1 VTPLAA
7 TSAGSACPA
16 CGVGTPAAAR
26 FCPAC
31 GERLLGG
38 GDERRVVTV
47 LFADL
52 VDSTSLVESLD
63 PEAARDLLNETF
75 RRLAAEVRRFG
86 GTLEK
91 YIGDAIFAVFGFP
104 TGHDDDAARAV
115 RAALAMRD
123 IVKTAE
129 TALGSLPLHLHIG
142 LDTGE
147 VAAGPWSGDLRV
159 TGPVVH
165 TAARI
170 QQAAEPDQ
178 ILLSA
183 RTLRAARDVVEVGPA
198 ELLGVRGHGQP
209 VEVVEVRGLS
219 PAEPGTDPMVGRDA
233 DLPRLIGALDHAA
246 HHNRLVLLVGEAGVG
261 KSTLARAVAA
271 EIGDRVHVLWGRCL
285 PDWQS
290 LPFWPVR
297 EVLAAAAGMAPTEP
311 AGVLASS
318 IGRLVAG
325 TWPDPGTAPATAE
338 ALCRLAGLDPE
349 EPGSPPQP
357 LIGNSRELAAAL
369 AGVLCGLARRE
380 RILVV
385 LEDLHWATSDL
396 LEVASTLV
404 ADGCRSQGQLAYLGI
419 SRPDLLGLPGW
430 LLRTGTQRIDL
441 DPLDERP
448 AGDLLGSVLGAGADP
463 DLAGQVFEATK
474 GNPLFVK
481 ELALAL
487 REAGPAQPEQPALP
501 IPDSLQALV
510 AARLDRLP
518 PSAKRVLCR
527 AAVVGKWFSSA
538 ALSAMARPGDG
549 ELDADLERLVRAGLI
564 ERLPERL
571 AGGQE
576 RFAFHHAL
584 FRDVAYGTLPK
595 AGRSELH
602 RRLADWLAGAPG
614 EELSLPEVVAS
625 HLVRAVRLAGEVRAP
640 TPEDR
645 ELAARAVAAC
655 QRAARRLRDQEAL
668 AAAALV
674 LDDALA
680 LADLGGTGPEGR
692 AELCLER
699 GTVRAATGDLP
710 GALADLGPATGSGR
724 SPVRAQAWIE
734 LSNLHATYG
743 RYAEMAA
750 AADQALVEAVEAGDP
765 ALVARAIR
773 AKAYVPYFVGDLS
786 EAGRLLDEALAQARR
801 AGQANLVIDLRV
813 TLLPMR
819 LYLATPLDR
828 LRQEA
833 VELATDA
840 RSAGRRGAE
849 AAVQVTLGDVAW
861 LQDDLDAAERHFGDG
876 NRLSLE
882 VGLTRKRLWS
892 LLGLTQ
898 VAIARGQP
906 ETARRRAQEAI
917 ALTTQPDGT
926 ADVEAELHLAEACL
940 AGEDPDEAAAA
951 VARAW
956 TVLLEADVFSRARLQ
971 RTEARLASASGDP
984 AAAVAL
990 LERSLSVLE
999 PTGHRLERLWSLA
1012 DLAPALRRAGRADEA
1027 DAAAKRALQEA
1038 TAMGAHALVRRL
1050 HRAAAAGGPGGGP
1063 GWSSGGSEGE
1073 VGR

>member
-1 VTPLAA
+1 MTPLGAVP
-7 TSAGSACPA
+7 AGMSCPA
-16 CGVGTPAAAR
+16 CGVATPAAAR

-31 GERLLGG
+31 GERLAGG
-38 GDERRVVTV
+38 VEERRVVTV

-52 VDSTSLVESLD
+52 VDSTRLVESLD

-91 YIGDAIFAVFGFP
+91 YIGDAILAVFGFP
-104 TGHDDDAARAV
+104 TGHDDDAARGV

-129 TALGSLPLHLHIG
+129 TALGNVPLHLRIG

-147 VAAGPWSGDLRV
+147 VATGPWSGDLRV
-159 TGPVVH
+159 TGPAVH
-165 TAARI
+165 TAARL

-183 RTLRAARDVVEVGPA
+183 RTLRAARDIVEVGPA
-198 ELLGVRGHGQP
+198 ELLALRGQRQP
-209 VEVVEVRGLS
+209 VEVVEALGLS
-219 PAEPGTDPMVGRDA
+219 PVEPAAEPMVGRES

-246 HHNRLVLLVGEAGVG
+246 HHNRLVLLVGDAGVG
-261 KSTLARAVAA
+261 KSTLVRAATA

-297 EVLAAAAGMAPTEP
+297 EVLAAAAGMAATEP
-311 AGVLASS
+311 AGVLTAS
-318 IGRLVAG
+318 IGQLVAD
-325 TWPDPGTAPATAE
+325 TWPDPLAAPATAE
-338 ALCRLAGLDPE
+338 ALCRLAGLDPD
-349 EPGSPPQP
+349 EPGPAAQP
-357 LIGNSRELAAAL
+357 GAGNTRELAAAL
-369 AGVLCGLARRE
+369 AGVLCGLARNE
-380 RILVV
+380 RVLVV
-385 LEDLHWATSDL
+385 LEDLHWATADL

-404 ADGCRSQGQLAYLGI
+404 SDGCRSKGQLAYLGI
-419 SRPDLLGLPGW
+419 SRPELPGLPAW

-441 DPLDERP
+441 DPLGEQP
-448 AGDLLGSVLGAGADP
+448 AAELLVSILGTDP
-463 DLAGQVFEATK
+463 EPELAGRVFDHSK

-487 REAGPAQPEQPALP
+487 REAGRTDPEQPSLP

-510 AARLDRLP
+510 AARLDRLAL
-518 PSAKRVLCR
+518 SSKRVLCR
-527 AAVVGKWFSSA
+527 AAVVGKWFSYA
-538 ALSAMARPGDG
+538 ALAAMAQPGDG
-549 ELDADLERLVRAGLI
+549 PLDADLDRLVRTGLI

-584 FRDVAYGTLPK
+584 FRDVAYGILPK

-614 EELSLPEVVAS
+614 EEPSLPEVVAY
-625 HLVRAVRLAGEVRAP
+625 HLVQAVRLAGEVRAP
-640 TPEDR
+640 TAEDR

-655 QRAARRLRDQEAL
+655 RRAARRLRDQEAM
-668 AAAALV
+668 AAAALM
-674 LDDALA
+674 LDDALG
-680 LADLGGTGPEGR
+680 LAGLAGTDAEEQ
-692 AELCLER
+692 AELRLDR
-699 GTVRAATGDLP
+699 GTVRGATGDLP
-710 GALADLGPATGSGR
+710 GALADLGPATGSRR
-724 SPVRAQAWIE
+724 SSVRARAWTE
-734 LSNLHATYG
+734 LSNLHGMFGQFGESAT
-743 RYAEMAA
+743 
-750 AADQALVEAVEAGDP
+750 AADRAIVEAAEAGDP
-765 ALVARAIR
+765 ALVAQATR
-773 AKAYVPYFVGDLS
+773 AKAYVPYLAGDM
-786 EAGRLLDEALAQARR
+786 AGAGQLLDEALVQARL
-801 AGQANLVIDLRV
+801 AGQAKLVIELRA

-819 LYLATPLDR
+819 MYLATPLDE
-828 LRQEA
+828 LRSEA
-833 VELATDA
+833 LGLVEDA
-840 RSAGRRGAE
+840 RSAGRRSAE
-849 AAVQVTLGDVAW
+849 ATAQVTLGEAAW
-861 LQDDLDAAERHFGDG
+861 LQDDLDAAERHLAEG

-882 VGLTRKRLWS
+882 VGFIRKRLWS
-892 LLGLTQ
+892 LLGRVQ
-898 VAIARGQP
+898 VAIARDQP
-906 ETARRRAQEAI
+906 EAARRLAQEAI

-940 AGEDPDEAAAA
+940 AAADPAEAAAA
-951 VARAW
+951 LGRARAALQE
-956 TVLLEADVFSRARLQ
+956 VDVFSLARLQ

-990 LERSLSVLE
+990 LERSLAVLE
-999 PTGHRLERLWSLA
+999 ATGHRLDQLRSLVE
-1012 DLAPALRRAGRADEA
+1012 LAPALRRVDRAGEA
-1027 DAAAKRALQEA
+1027 DAVARRALDQA

-1050 HRAAAAGGPGGGP
+1050 TQA
-1063 GWSSGGSEGE
+1063 EE

>member
-1 VTPLAA
+1 MV
-7 TSAGSACPA
+7 CPA
-16 CGVGTPAAAR
+16 CGVASPAEAR
-26 FCPAC
+26 FCPSC
-31 GERLLGG
+31 GQRLLGG
-38 GDERRVVTV
+38 VDERRVVTV

-52 VDSTSLVESLD
+52 VDSTRLVESLD

-115 RAALAMRD
+115 RAALALRD

-129 TALGSLPLHLHIG
+129 TALGDVPLHLRIG

-159 TGPVVH
+159 TGSAVH

-183 RTLRAARDVVEVGPA
+183 RTLRAARDIVEVGPA
-198 ELLGVRGHGQP
+198 ELLTVRGQRQP
-209 VEVVEVRGLS
+209 VEVAEVLGLA
-219 PAEPGTDPMVGRDA
+219 PAEPVTEAMVGREA

-246 HHNRLVLLVGEAGVG
+246 HHNRLVLLVGDAGVG
-261 KSTLARAVAA
+261 KSTLARAATA
-271 EIGDRVHVLWGRCL
+271 QIGDRVHVLWGRCL

-297 EVLAAAAGMAPTEP
+297 EVLAAAAGMAATDP

-318 IGRLVAG
+318 IGRLVAE
-325 TWPDPGTAPATAE
+325 TWPDPRAAPATAE
-338 ALCRLAGLDPE
+338 ALCRLAGLDSD
-349 EPGSPPQP
+349 EPGPMSQP
-357 LIGNSRELAAAL
+357 VLGDARELAAAL
-369 AGVLCGLARRE
+369 AGVLCGLARNE
-380 RILVV
+380 RVLVV

-404 ADGCRSQGQLAYLGI
+404 TDGCQAEGQLAYLGI
-419 SRPDLLGLPGW
+419 SRPELPGLPAW
-430 LLRTGTQRIDL
+430 LVRTGTQRIDL
-441 DPLDERP
+441 DPLGERP
-448 AGDLLGSVLGAGADP
+448 AAELLVSVLGADTDP
-463 DLAGQVFEATK
+463 GLAGRVFEHSK

-487 REAGPAQPEQPALP
+487 REAERTGPDQPSLP

-518 PSAKRVLCR
+518 LSTKRVLCR
-527 AAVVGKWFSSA
+527 AAVVGKWFSHA
-538 ALSAMARPGDG
+538 ALAALAQPGDG
-549 ELDADLERLVRAGLI
+549 ELDADLDRLVRMGLI

-584 FRDVAYGTLPK
+584 FRDVAYSMLPK

-602 RRLADWLAGAPG
+602 GRLAGWLAGAPG
-614 EELSLPEVVAS
+614 EEPSMPEVVAR
-625 HLVRAVRLAGEVRAP
+625 HLVQAVRLAGEVRAP
-640 TPEDR
+640 TAEDR

-668 AAAALV
+668 AAAAQM

-680 LADLGGTGPEGR
+680 LADLAETGVEER
-692 AELCLER
+692 AELHLER
-699 GTVRAATGDLP
+699 GTVRGATGDLP
-710 GALADLGPATGSGR
+710 GAVADLGPATGAER
-724 SPVRAQAWIE
+724 TAVRAQAWTE
-734 LSNLHATYG
+734 LSRVHVLFG
-743 RYAEMAA
+743 QFAESAA
-750 AADQALVEAVEAGDP
+750 AADRAIVEAVEAGDP
-765 ALVARAIR
+765 ALIAQATRV
-773 AKAYVPYFVGDLS
+773 KAYPPYLAGDLAG
-786 EAGRLLDEALAQARR
+786 AGRLLDEAIVQARR
-801 AGQANLVIDLRV
+801 AGQAKLVIELRAS
-813 TLLPMR
+813 LLPMR

-828 LRQEA
+828 LRAEA
-833 VELATDA
+833 LGLIEDA
-840 RSAGRRGAE
+840 RAASRRSAE
-849 AAVQVTLGDVAW
+849 ASAQVSLGEVAW
-861 LQDDLDAAERHFGDG
+861 LQGDPDAAERHFAEG

-882 VGLTRKRLWS
+882 VGFTRKRLWS
-892 LLGLTQ
+892 LLGLTL
-898 VAIARGQP
+898 VGIARDEP
-906 ETARRRAQEAI
+906 EAARHRALEAI
-917 ALTTQPDGT
+917 ELTTQPDGS

-940 AGEDPDEAAAA
+940 AGADPDEAAAA

-956 TVLLEADVFSRARLQ
+956 AAVQDVDVFSRARLQ
-971 RTEARLASASGDP
+971 RTEAKLALASGDP
-984 AAAVAL
+984 ARAVAL
-990 LERSLSVLE
+990 LERSLAALE
-999 PTGHRLERLWSLA
+999 TTGHRLDQLHTLVE
-1012 DLAPALRRAGRADEA
+1012 LAPALRRVGRADEA
-1027 DAAAKRALQEA
+1027 GAVAKRALDQA
-1038 TAMGAHALVRRL
+1038 TTMGAHALVRRL
-1050 HRAAAAGGPGGGP
+1050 TQAEVPEGG
-1063 GWSSGGSEGE
+1063 